1 MTRVKRYEIKHMFE
15 NLYHNMLHCYS
26 IRRISIDALWHC
38 SIFNIDN
45 LYIFAEMREDMKM
58 GYSRRII
65 HN

>member
-1 MTRVKRYEIKHMFE
+1 MFE
-15 NLYHNMLHCYS
+15 NLFANMLHCNS
-26 IRRISIDALWHC
+26 IIRISIDALGHC
-38 SIFNIDN
+38 SIFNLDN

>member
-1 MTRVKRYEIKHMFE
+1 MFE
-15 NLYHNMLHCYS
+15 NLFPNMLHCYS

-38 SIFNIDN
+38 SIFNLGN